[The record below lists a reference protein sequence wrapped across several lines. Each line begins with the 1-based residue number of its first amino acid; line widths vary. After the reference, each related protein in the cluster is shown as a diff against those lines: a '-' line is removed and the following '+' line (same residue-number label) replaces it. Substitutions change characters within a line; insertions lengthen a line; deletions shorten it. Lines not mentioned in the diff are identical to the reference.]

1 MRSMPRVVGS
11 VLVLGLLGMALLA
24 VPAGA
29 APFAYITN
37 LGSNNVSVIDT
48 ASNSVTAT
56 IPVCC
61 GPSGVAVNPAGTRV
75 YVVTA
80 LVSIAGSSVLVIDTA
95 SNSVMATIPVGSAP
109 ANGVAVNPAGTR
121 VYVANFSDNN
131 VSVIDTASNSVTAT
145 IPVCC
150 GPSGVAVNPAGTRV
164 YVANFSDNNVSV
176 IDTASNSVTATIPV
190 GFQPVGVAVNPA
202 GTRVYVGTA
211 FVSIGPGSVS
221 VIDTASNSV
230 TDTIPVGILPTG
242 VAVNPA
248 GTRVYVANIASDSVS
263 VIDTAS
269 NSVTATIPVGFQPVG
284 VAVNPA
290 GTRVYVANAASDSVS
305 VIDTASNSVTATIP
319 VGSAPFSFGQFIMPA
334 VPLTPFAAF
343 TAKVEIELVPHRDDV
358 FAVQSRFTLG
368 AGSDGIDPLTE
379 EVELALTGGTAS
391 LTTTIPAGS
400 FTRDNQGRFEFE
412 GTINGVNLR
421 AQITPLGGNLFKG
434 KVEGEHADLTGIAN
448 PVTVTLTIGNDRGSI
463 TVRAESE

>member
-1 MRSMPRVVGS
+1 MIQVRNQFSLSLSLSGRKAPIREGHHATVEFPVLDCAGHANRKESQMRSMPRVVGM

-164 YVANFSDNNVSV
+164 YVAN
-176 IDTASNSVTATIPV
+176 
-190 GFQPVGVAVNPA
+190 
-202 GTRVYVGTA
+202 
-211 FVSIGPGSVS
+211 
-221 VIDTASNSV
+221 
-230 TDTIPVGILPTG
+230 
-242 VAVNPA
+242 
-248 GTRVYVANIASDSVS
+248 
-263 VIDTAS
+263 
-269 NSVTATIPVGFQPVG
+269 
-284 VAVNPA
+284 
-290 GTRVYVANAASDSVS
+290 AASDSVS
-305 VIDTASNSVTATIP
+305 VIDTASNSVMATIP
-319 VGSAPFSFGQFIMPA
+319 VGSAPFSFGQFIMP
-334 VPLTPFAAF
+334 
-343 TAKVEIELVPHRDDV
+343 
-358 FAVQSRFTLG
+358 
-368 AGSDGIDPLTE
+368 
-379 EVELALTGGTAS
+379 
-391 LTTTIPAGS
+391 
-400 FTRDNQGRFEFE
+400 
-412 GTINGVNLR
+412 
-421 AQITPLGGNLFKG
+421 
-434 KVEGEHADLTGIAN
+434 
-448 PVTVTLTIGNDRGSI
+448 
-463 TVRAESE
+463 